1 MGFFDKIK
9 QGLKKTS
16 DAVNH
21 SLDSVF
27 AAFVKVD
34 DDLLEE
40 LEEAL
45 ILSDVGASTAA
56 KIVAEVEKRAKLRK
70 TTTAD
75 ELRDLLREVLTD
87 NMLDNQPLNT
97 DGKPAVILVIGVNGV
112 GKTTS
117 IGKLAAR
124 YVNEG
129 KKVMLSAADTFRAA
143 AADQLE
149 IWAKRAGADIVRH
162 GEGAD
167 PAAVVFDSISA
178 AKARGSDI
186 IIVDTAGRLH
196 NKANLMNELA
206 KIDRVISR
214 ELPDASRETLLVLD
228 ATTGQNAVHQAEEF
242 NKAAELTGIILTKL
256 DGTAKGGIVIAISA
270 GLGVP
275 VKLVGVGEGIDD
287 LIDFDRAAFL
297 EAILPPV
304 HENAENDEEQ
314 TEEDENAETRRKNQ
328 GRNASGEDYH

>member
-9 QGLKKTS
+9 QGFKKTS
-16 DAVNH
+16 DAVSH

-27 AAFVKVD
+27 AAFVKID
-34 DDLLEE
+34 EDLLEE

-45 ILSDVGASTAA
+45 ILSDVGASTSA

-70 TTTAD
+70 TTTAS

-87 NMLDNQPLNT
+87 NMLDNQPL
-97 DGKPAVILVIGVNGV
+97 DASGKPAVILVIGVNGV

-124 YVNEG
+124 YVSEG

-297 EAILPPV
+297 EAILPPAEQMTGDS
-304 HENAENDEEQ
+304 ENEEEGAEQE
-314 TEEDENAETRRKNQ
+314 
-328 GRNASGEDYH
+328 

>member
-87 NMLDNQPLNT
+87 NMLDNQSLNT

-304 HENAENDEEQ
+304 HENTENDEEQ
-314 TEEDENAETRRKNQ
+314 TEEDENAET
-328 GRNASGEDYH
+328 

>member
-1 MGFFDKIK
+1 MGLFDKIK
-9 QGLKKTS
+9 QGLQKTS
-16 DAVNH
+16 DAVNR
-21 SLDSVF
+21 SLDNVF
-27 AAFVKVD
+27 AAFVKID
-34 DDLLEE
+34 ADLLEE

-45 ILSDVGASTAA
+45 ILSDVGAETSA
-56 KIVAEVEKRAKLRK
+56 KIVAEVEKRAKLQK
-70 TTTAD
+70 ITTAP
-75 ELRDLLREVLTD
+75 ELRNLLREVLTD
-87 NMLDNQPLNT
+87 NMLDNQPL
-97 DGKPAVILVIGVNGV
+97 DASGKPAVILVIGVNGV

-167 PAAVVFDSISA
+167 PAAVVFDSIAA

-242 NKAAELTGIILTKL
+242 NKAAHLTGIILTKL

-287 LIDFDRAAFL
+287 LIDFDRASFL
-297 EAILPPV
+297 EALLP
-304 HENAENDEEQ
+304 A
-314 TEEDENAETRRKNQ
+314 Q
-328 GRNASGEDYH
+328 GGNE

>member
-314 TEEDENAETRRKNQ
+314 NEEDENAET
-328 GRNASGEDYH
+328 

>member
-9 QGLKKTS
+9 QGFKKTS
-16 DAVNH
+16 DAVSH

-27 AAFVKVD
+27 AAFVKID
-34 DDLLEE
+34 EDLLEE

-45 ILSDVGASTAA
+45 ILSDVGASTSA

-70 TTTAD
+70 TTTAS

-87 NMLDNQPLNT
+87 NMLDNQPL
-97 DGKPAVILVIGVNGV
+97 DVSGRPAVILVIGVNGV

-124 YVNEG
+124 YVSEG

-162 GEGAD
+162 GEGAG

-297 EAILPPV
+297 EAILPPAEQMTGDG
-304 HENAENDEEQ
+304 ENEEEGAEQE
-314 TEEDENAETRRKNQ
+314 
-328 GRNASGEDYH
+328 

>member
-149 IWAKRAGADIVRH
+149 ILAKRAGADIVRH

-242 NKAAELTGIILTKL
+242 NKAAEPTGIILTKL

-314 TEEDENAETRRKNQ
+314 TEEDENAET
-328 GRNASGEDYH
+328 

>member
-9 QGLKKTS
+9 RGLKKTS
-16 DAVNH
+16 EVVSR

-27 AAFVKVD
+27 SGFVTID

-45 ILSDVGASTAA
+45 ILSDVGAVSAE
-56 KIVAEVEKRAKLRK
+56 KIVKEVEARAKKQNVGSVL
-70 TTTAD
+70 
-75 ELRDLLREVLTD
+75 ELRYVLKDTLLDLMME
-87 NMLDNQPLNT
+87 NQPL
-97 DGKPAVILVIGVNGV
+97 DVSGKPAVILVIGVNGV

-124 YVNEG
+124 YVGEG

-186 IIVDTAGRLH
+186 IIIDTAGRLH
-196 NKANLMNELA
+196 NKVNLMNELA

-214 ELPDASRETLLVLD
+214 ELPDSSRETLLVLD

-242 NKAAELTGIILTKL
+242 NKAASLTGIILTKL
-256 DGTAKGGIVIAISA
+256 DGTAKGGIVIAISS

-275 VKLVGVGEGIDD
+275 VKLVGVGEGLDD
-287 LIDFDRAAFL
+287 LVDFDRSAFL
-297 EAILPPV
+297 EAVLPPF
-304 HENAENDEEQ
+304 EGGA
-314 TEEDENAETRRKNQ
+314 
-328 GRNASGEDYH
+328 

>member
-1 MGFFDKIK
+1 MGLFDKIK
-9 QGLKKTS
+9 QGLQKTS
-16 DAVNH
+16 DAVNR
-21 SLDSVF
+21 SLDNVF
-27 AAFVKVD
+27 AAFVKID
-34 DDLLEE
+34 ADLLEE

-45 ILSDVGASTAA
+45 ILSDVGAETSA
-56 KIVAEVEKRAKLRK
+56 KIVAEVEKRAKLQK
-70 TTTAD
+70 ITTAP

-87 NMLDNQPLNT
+87 NMLDNQPL
-97 DGKPAVILVIGVNGV
+97 DVSGKPAVILVIGVNGV

-167 PAAVVFDSISA
+167 PAAVVFDSIAA

-242 NKAAELTGIILTKL
+242 NKAAHLTGIVLTKL

-287 LIDFDRAAFL
+287 LIDFDRASFL
-297 EAILPPV
+297 EALLP
-304 HENAENDEEQ
+304 EQ
-314 TEEDENAETRRKNQ
+314 GGNE
-328 GRNASGEDYH
+328 

>member
-9 QGLKKTS
+9 QGLQKTS
-16 DAVNH
+16 DAVGR

-27 AAFVKVD
+27 AAFVKID
-34 DDLLEE
+34 ADLLEE

-45 ILSDVGASTAA
+45 ILSDVGAETSM
-56 KIVAEVEKRAKLRK
+56 KIVAEVEKRAKLK
-70 TTTAD
+70 KITTAP
-75 ELRDLLREVLTD
+75 ELRELLREVLTD
-87 NMLDNQPLNT
+87 NMLENQPL
-97 DGKPAVILVIGVNGV
+97 DVSGKPAVILVIGVNGV

-124 YVNEG
+124 YVGEG

-206 KIDRVISR
+206 KIDRVITR

-242 NKAAELTGIILTKL
+242 NKAASLTGIVLTKL

-297 EAILPPV
+297 EAILPP
-304 HENAENDEEQ
+304 AEGEE
-314 TEEDENAETRRKNQ
+314 A
-328 GRNASGEDYH
+328 

>member
-9 QGLKKTS
+9 QGFKKTS
-16 DAVNH
+16 DAVSH

-27 AAFVKVD
+27 AAFVKID
-34 DDLLEE
+34 ENLLEE

-45 ILSDVGASTAA
+45 ILSDVGASTSA

-70 TTTAD
+70 TTTAS

-87 NMLDNQPLNT
+87 NMLDNQPL
-97 DGKPAVILVIGVNGV
+97 DVSGKPAVILVIGVNGV

-124 YVNEG
+124 YVSEG

-186 IIVDTAGRLH
+186 SIVDTAGRLH

-297 EAILPPV
+297 EAILPPAEQMTGDS
-304 HENAENDEEQ
+304 ENEEEGAEQE
-314 TEEDENAETRRKNQ
+314 
-328 GRNASGEDYH
+328 

>member
-9 QGLKKTS
+9 QGFKKTS
-16 DAVNH
+16 DAVSH

-27 AAFVKVD
+27 AAFVKID
-34 DDLLEE
+34 ADLLEE

-45 ILSDVGASTAA
+45 ILSDVGASTSA

-70 TTTAD
+70 TTTAS
-75 ELRDLLREVLTD
+75 ELRDPLREVLTD
-87 NMLDNQPLNT
+87 NMLDNQPL
-97 DGKPAVILVIGVNGV
+97 DVSGKPAVILVIGVNGV

-124 YVNEG
+124 YVSEG

-178 AKARGSDI
+178 AKARGSDV

-297 EAILPPV
+297 EAILPP
-304 HENAENDEEQ
+304 AEQMTGSTDSEEGADQ
-314 TEEDENAETRRKNQ
+314 E
-328 GRNASGEDYH
+328 

>member
-9 QGLKKTS
+9 QGFKKTS
-16 DAVNH
+16 DAVSH

-27 AAFVKVD
+27 AAFVKID
-34 DDLLEE
+34 EDLLEE

-45 ILSDVGASTAA
+45 ILSDVGASTSA

-70 TTTAD
+70 TTTAS

-87 NMLDNQPLNT
+87 NMLDNQPL
-97 DGKPAVILVIGVNGV
+97 DVSGRPAVVLVIGVNGV

-124 YVNEG
+124 YVSEG

-297 EAILPPV
+297 EAILPPAEQMTGDS
-304 HENAENDEEQ
+304 ENEEEGAEQE
-314 TEEDENAETRRKNQ
+314 
-328 GRNASGEDYH
+328 

>member
-1 MGFFDKIK
+1 M
-9 QGLKKTS
+9 
-16 DAVNH
+16 
-21 SLDSVF
+21 
-27 AAFVKVD
+27 
-34 DDLLEE
+34 
-40 LEEAL
+40 
-45 ILSDVGASTAA
+45 
-56 KIVAEVEKRAKLRK
+56 
-70 TTTAD
+70 
-75 ELRDLLREVLTD
+75 TD
-87 NMLDNQPLNT
+87 NMLDNQPL
-97 DGKPAVILVIGVNGV
+97 DVSGRPAVILVIGVNGV

-124 YVNEG
+124 YVSEG

-206 KIDRVISR
+206 KIDRVIAR

-297 EAILPPV
+297 EAILPPAEQMTGDS
-304 HENAENDEEQ
+304 ENEEEGAEQE
-314 TEEDENAETRRKNQ
+314 
-328 GRNASGEDYH
+328 

>member
-9 QGLKKTS
+9 QGFKKTS
-16 DAVNH
+16 DAVSH

-27 AAFVKVD
+27 AAFVKID
-34 DDLLEE
+34 EDLLEE

-45 ILSDVGASTAA
+45 ILSDVGASTSA

-70 TTTAD
+70 TTTAS

-87 NMLDNQPLNT
+87 NMLDNQPL
-97 DGKPAVILVIGVNGV
+97 DVSGRPAVILVIGVNGV

-124 YVNEG
+124 YVSEG

-297 EAILPPV
+297 EAILPPAEQMTGDS
-304 HENAENDEEQ
+304 ENEEEGAEQ
-314 TEEDENAETRRKNQ
+314 
-328 GRNASGEDYH
+328 

>member
-9 QGLKKTS
+9 QGFKKTS
-16 DAVNH
+16 DAVSH

-27 AAFVKVD
+27 AAFVKID
-34 DDLLEE
+34 EDLLEE

-45 ILSDVGASTAA
+45 ILSDVGASTSA

-70 TTTAD
+70 TTTAS

-87 NMLDNQPLNT
+87 NMLDNQPL
-97 DGKPAVILVIGVNGV
+97 DVSGRPAVILVIGVNGV

-124 YVNEG
+124 YVSEG

-167 PAAVVFDSISA
+167 PAAVVFVSISA

-275 VKLVGVGEGIDD
+275 VKLVGVGEGIDV

-297 EAILPPV
+297 EAILPPAEQMTGDG
-304 HENAENDEEQ
+304 ENEEEGAEQE
-314 TEEDENAETRRKNQ
+314 
-328 GRNASGEDYH
+328 

>member
-45 ILSDVGASTAA
+45 FLSDVGASTAA

-314 TEEDENAETRRKNQ
+314 TEEDENAET
-328 GRNASGEDYH
+328 